1 MFGCPIGP
9 GSNKFVAE
17 PVTPVTRPLPRQRG
31 RGACDAVPIA
41 EQPRIADDAEPR
53 LDPDLPGP
61 YPVGRYAKRLQ
72 AFLRERTKVL
82 VSGEATAFKR
92 ARANSYFELRDGEGA
107 LPCSI
112 WNSDLDRLGIDPA
125 TLAEAP
131 EVVVAG
137 GLDYYPGSAT
147 GSPGFSFRVTHI
159 RLAGEGDLLARL
171 AALRKQLEADGLFR
185 PQKELP
191 RPTLPKTI
199 GVVTARG
206 SAACA
211 DLLAGFERRGWR
223 GTIVWADAPVQDRR
237 AATQIAAA
245 LRGLAEQPQV
255 EVAVVCRGGGSLAD
269 LWAFCDEALCRTVAM
284 LRLPVV
290 SAVGHESDRT
300 LIDDVAAVSCSTPTH
315 AAEALVPVDVNRAR
329 DELRR
334 AAGRTGRSASTAV
347 GARARRLAE
356 LAGAPERSVRGERA
370 RLHQELREIR
380 ASASRGIAARAGL
393 ARTHALV
400 VARRAAATV
409 PATGEAARGIDA
421 FAAAVAAHHPQ
432 RTLERGYALVE
443 SAAGDPVT
451 SAAAARRER
460 DVRLRFADDAV
471 RARIE
476 EDSGDGG

>member
-1 MFGCPIGP
+1 M
-9 GSNKFVAE
+9 S
-17 PVTPVTRPLPRQRG
+17 
-31 RGACDAVPIA
+31 IA
-41 EQPRIADDAEPR
+41 EQPQSLEDTAERR

-61 YPVGRYAKRLQ
+61 YPVGRYAKKLQ

-82 VSGEATAFKR
+82 VTGEATAFKR

-112 WNSDLDRLGIDPA
+112 WNSDFDRLGIDPA
-125 TLAEAP
+125 ALADAP

-159 RLAGEGDLLARL
+159 RLAGEGDLLVRL
-171 AALRKQLEADGLFR
+171 AALRKRLEADGLFR

-191 RPTLPKTI
+191 RPGLPETV
-199 GVVTARG
+199 GVVAARG

-237 AATQIAAA
+237 AANRIAAA
-245 LRGLAEQPQV
+245 LRGLAEQPRV

-269 LWAFCDEALCRTVAM
+269 LWAFCDESLCRTVAL

-290 SAVGHESDRT
+290 SAVGHDSDRT
-300 LIDDVAAVSCSTPTH
+300 LIDDVAALSCSTPTH
-315 AAEALVPVDVNRAR
+315 AAEALVPIDVNRAR
-329 DELRR
+329 EELRR
-334 AAGRTGRSASTAV
+334 VAAHGERAASTAV

-356 LAGAPERSVRGERA
+356 LAGAPERSVRAERF
-370 RLHQELREIR
+370 RLHQLMRETR
-380 ASASRGIAARAGL
+380 ASATRGL
-393 ARTHALV
+393 AERRRLAGRHGLV
-400 VARRAAATV
+400 LQRKGAQ
-409 PATGEAARGIDA
+409 
-421 FAAAVAAHHPQ
+421 AAVAADGAAEALARVAGRLGAQAGAQARGRAAKLGGFEVAVRGHDPQ
-432 RTLERGYALVE
+432 RTLERGYALAE
-443 SAAGDPVT
+443 TREGEPVT
-451 SAAAARRER
+451 SAEAARRER
-460 DVRLRFADDAV
+460 ALRLRFADDAV

-476 EDSGDGG
+476 DSGDGG